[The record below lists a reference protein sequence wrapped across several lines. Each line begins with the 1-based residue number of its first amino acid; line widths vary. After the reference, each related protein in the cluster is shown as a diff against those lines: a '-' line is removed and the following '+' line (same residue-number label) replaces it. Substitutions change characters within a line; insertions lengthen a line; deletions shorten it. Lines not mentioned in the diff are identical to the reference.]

1 MYILPEII
9 TIIPAAIYNV
19 LCPVCTYPLNFEDI
33 IAWQRTTRDE
43 IWQTL
48 KKYLSQKLPGNIVQ
62 TNYKY
67 YTKWYL
73 LKIFYQIK

>member
-43 IWQTL
+43 I
-48 KKYLSQKLPGNIVQ
+48 
-62 TNYKY
+62 
-67 YTKWYL
+67 
-73 LKIFYQIK
+73 